1 MRVVL
6 GRIRHH
12 APNPTVPHFSA
23 SHYCG
28 GYAAVR
34 RCSSDRDRLIDSQKI
49 FINLQ
54 NNTILI

>member
-12 APNPTVPHFSA
+12 SPNLADSDFPA
-23 SHYCG
+23 GHYCG
-28 GYAAVR
+28 GYAAIY
-34 RCSSDRDRLIDSQKI
+34 CCGSDRDRLIDSQII